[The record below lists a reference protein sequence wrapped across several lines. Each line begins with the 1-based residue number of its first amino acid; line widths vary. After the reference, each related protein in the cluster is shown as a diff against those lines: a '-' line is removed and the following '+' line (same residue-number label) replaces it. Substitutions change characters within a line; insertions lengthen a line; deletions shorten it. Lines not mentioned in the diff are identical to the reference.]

1 MAFWD
6 SKEPAAGHLRLYE
19 AGSGWRA
26 YESLIDTDQKVVS
39 VGARQA
45 IEMQL
50 NTSMN
55 ASNLVLLTGAGSSF
69 CAVTSGGKP
78 PPSMAALWDSVEA
91 AATPEKMAEVIA
103 SIPTA
108 ASAVKNIEKLLTLCK
123 LYVTLF
129 GEEQSQ
135 KISAF
140 IETAEKTI
148 LDRVDFV
155 SDATDLD
162 SHRMLIRKIARR
174 SARKPRAKLFTTN
187 YDLCF
192 EYAARGQRFVVVDGF
207 SHSVPQTYDRAHFI
221 YDIVR
226 RDGEVD
232 SPNYI
237 ENVFHLYKLH
247 GSVDWRRSGATILRS
262 RDPTTG
268 EPVLIYPR
276 DSKYQEA
283 FESPYLDMMGAFQTA
298 LREPDTAM
306 LVSGFGF
313 NDDHISKPVMAALE
327 ANTTLRLI
335 VSDVAFLK
343 DQTLENASHIVPDD
357 TGKRTLE
364 NQYLKRLKTLVE
376 LGDQRIVLMN
386 GRFADLANALPDLVA
401 QTERERHLD
410 RMQRLQNAYSE
421 RGGRDRA

>member
-1 MAFWD
+1 MAFWRN
-6 SKEPAAGHLRLYE
+6 KEPAAGHLRLYE

-26 YESLIDTDQKVVS
+26 YDSVIDTDQKVVS
-39 VGARQA
+39 AGARQA
-45 IEMQL
+45 IDMQL
-50 NTSMN
+50 NTAMN

-69 CAVTSGGKP
+69 CAVTPGGKS
-78 PPSMAALWDSVEA
+78 PPSMAGLWDSVEA

-129 GEEQSQ
+129 GEEQSR
-135 KISAF
+135 KIAAF

-155 SDATDLD
+155 SETTDLE
-162 SHRMLIRKIARR
+162 SHRILIRKIARR

-192 EYAARGQRFVVVDGF
+192 EYAAREQRFVVVDGF
-207 SHSVPQTYDRAHFI
+207 SHSMPQTYDRAHFI

-262 RDPTTG
+262 RDPGAG

-283 FESPYLDMMGAFQTA
+283 FESP
-298 LREPDTAM
+298 
-306 LVSGFGF
+306 
-313 NDDHISKPVMAALE
+313 
-327 ANTTLRLI
+327 
-335 VSDVAFLK
+335 
-343 DQTLENASHIVPDD
+343 
-357 TGKRTLE
+357 
-364 NQYLKRLKTLVE
+364 
-376 LGDQRIVLMN
+376 
-386 GRFADLANALPDLVA
+386 
-401 QTERERHLD
+401 
-410 RMQRLQNAYSE
+410 
-421 RGGRDRA
+421 